1 MSKHKPK
8 EEEQN
13 FQIRP
18 PFSKKFKPGAVKVR
32 IGVERELFHSS
43 RQLQTENSVCCQEI
57 IHGCLNEQLGGKVYD
72 ANKVSQ
78 WSKAIADNVKSQVK
92 TLGYDRY
99 KIVVEVVIGEQ
110 RGEGG
115 IQNIFNKIFS
125 KIFSLII
132 ISCQGVRMGSRC
144 LWDSDTD
151 NYASDVYM
159 NDSLF
164 CCTAVFGLYYY

>member
-32 IGVERELFHSS
+32 IGERIVP
-43 RQLQTENSVCCQEI
+43 QLQTENSVCCQEI

-110 RGEGG
+110 RGEG
-115 IQNIFNKIFS
+115 
-125 KIFSLII
+125 
-132 ISCQGVRMGSRC
+132 VRMGSRC

>member
-1 MSKHKPK
+1 MFISFM
-8 EEEQN
+8 N
-13 FQIRP
+13 LV
-18 PFSKKFKPGAVKVR
+18 A
-32 IGVERELFHSS
+32 
-43 RQLQTENSVCCQEI
+43 QEI

-72 ANKVSQ
+72 ASKVSQ

-110 RGEGG
+110 RGEG
-115 IQNIFNKIFS
+115 
-125 KIFSLII
+125 
-132 ISCQGVRMGSRC
+132 VRMGSRC

>member
-1 MSKHKPK
+1 MSKHKAK
-8 EEEQN
+8 EEEPN

-18 PFSKKFKPGAVKVR
+18 PFSKKFKPGAVKVSDR
-32 IGVERELFHSS
+32 YFDIKI
-43 RQLQTENSVCCQEI
+43 LQYTRLISFILSNTLTIKCYYFILMNLVAQEI

-72 ANKVSQ
+72 ASKVSQ

-110 RGEGG
+110 RGEG
-115 IQNIFNKIFS
+115 
-125 KIFSLII
+125 
-132 ISCQGVRMGSRC
+132 VRMGSRC

>member
-1 MSKHKPK
+1 MSKNKGK
-8 EEEQN
+8 EEEPN

-32 IGVERELFHSS
+32 IRVNHEQFILLCLRD
-43 RQLQTENSVCCQEI
+43 SVICLSKEI
-57 IHGCLNEQLGGKVYD
+57 IHASLNDQLGGKVYD
-72 ANKVSQ
+72 ASKVSQ

-110 RGEGG
+110 RGEG
-115 IQNIFNKIFS
+115 
-125 KIFSLII
+125 
-132 ISCQGVRMGSRC
+132 VRMGSRC

>member
-32 IGVERELFHSS
+32 IGVERGLFHSS
-43 RQLQTENSVCCQEI
+43 RQLQTESSVCCQEI

-99 KIVVEVVIGEQ
+99 KIVVEVVFLLD
-110 RGEGG
+110 
-115 IQNIFNKIFS
+115 N
-125 KIFSLII
+125 L
-132 ISCQGVRMGSRC
+132 V
-144 LWDSDTD
+144 SD
-151 NYASDVYM
+151 N
-159 NDSLF
+159 
-164 CCTAVFGLYYY
+164 VFRS

>member
-8 EEEQN
+8 EEEPN

-18 PFSKKFKPGAVKVR
+18 PFSKKFKPGAVK
-32 IGVERELFHSS
+32 
-43 RQLQTENSVCCQEI
+43 EI

-72 ANKVSQ
+72 ASKVSQ

-110 RGEGG
+110 RGEG
-115 IQNIFNKIFS
+115 
-125 KIFSLII
+125 
-132 ISCQGVRMGSRC
+132 VRMGSRC

>member
-32 IGVERELFHSS
+32 IGERIVP
-43 RQLQTENSVCCQEI
+43 QLQTENSVCCQEI

-110 RGEGG
+110 RGEVV
-115 IQNIFNKIFS
+115 IQNIFNKNIF
-125 KIFSLII
+125 LDHYLLP
-132 ISCQGVRMGSRC
+132 GSE
-144 LWDSDTD
+144 D
-151 NYASDVYM
+151 
-159 NDSLF
+159 
-164 CCTAVFGLYYY
+164 GLPVSVGLRHG